1 MSIPAFI
8 VEEKL
13 YKGQIMKLN
22 AEREEY
28 RRMMQQ
34 FWIEE
39 KMFKLQIQKLNSPAY
54 FYLQK

>member
-28 RRMMQQ
+28 RKMMQQ

-39 KMFKLQIQKLNSPAY
+39 KMYKLQIQKLNH
-54 FYLQK
+54 